1 MNTSLTTFN
10 LKKKTTPLPLIQ
22 SKACP
27 LSVCPIMSSQ
37 GYVVHRD
44 FSHERTT
51 SFRMEI
57 PQTPSLTSCFQCLL
71 ILTIRKFIFASAI
84 YDSCIFSG
92 SACCAGW
99 DKLHRNSL
107 TGEPSQTQAD
117 NAQWRGCR
125 HVRCRTNCNVPT
137 IRVT

>member
-1 MNTSLTTFN
+1 M
-10 LKKKTTPLPLIQ
+10 PLIQ

-27 LSVCPIMSSQ
+27 PSVCPVMSSQ
-37 GYVVHRD
+37 RYVVHRD
-44 FSHERTT
+44 FSHEGTT

-57 PQTPSLTSCFQCLL
+57 LQTPSLTSCFQCLL
-71 ILTIRKFIFASAI
+71 ILIIRKFIFASTI

-92 SACCAGW
+92 SACCADW

-107 TGEPSQTQAD
+107 SREPSQTQAD
-117 NAQWRGCR
+117 NAQWSGCR

-137 IRVT
+137 IRAT